1 VLAAASRLRVPIYL
15 HPSLPPRATTDSN
28 YSGLNPLVS
37 ARFQASAWGWHVDT
51 AVHFL
56 HMALSGVFDRYP
68 DLQILLGH
76 WGEMIPFYLDR
87 LEEMFP
93 EQITKLDRPFGDC
106 FRQNVY
112 ITRAECSTTHS

>member
-1 VLAAASRLRVPIYL
+1 
-15 HPSLPPRATTDSN
+15 
-28 YSGLNPLVS
+28 
-37 ARFQASAWGWHVDT
+37 VDT